1 MRITKVYT
9 RLGDRGTTSLIGG
22 DEVAK
27 DSARIEAFG
36 TVDELGAVLGLLRA
50 ALSEPGPAAGA
61 AEAGPGRGP
70 DAGHDEER
78 RALVEVLHRVQND
91 LFDLGNM
98 LSAPARLADQ
108 VPKPITLER
117 VAWLEATMDGWNAE
131 LPALRSFVLAGGG
144 RFSAAAHHART
155 VCRRCERRVVALGR
169 EEIVAPEAFQYLN
182 RLSDLLFVL
191 ARHLARVLGEEE
203 PLWETPLR

>member
-22 DEVAK
+22 DEVTK
-27 DSARIEAFG
+27 DSARIESYG
-36 TVDELGAVLGLLRA
+36 TVDELGAVLGLLRC
-50 ALSEPGPAAGA
+50 ALAEPSG
-61 AEAGPGRGP
+61 
-70 DAGHDEER
+70 GHQEER
-78 RALVEVLHRVQND
+78 RELVETLHRVQND

-108 VPKPITLER
+108 VPHPITAER
-117 VAWLEATMDGWNAE
+117 IAWLEATMDGWNAE
-131 LPALRSFVLAGGG
+131 LPILRSFVLAGGG
-144 RFSAAAHHART
+144 RYSALAHHART

-169 EEIVAPEAFQYLN
+169 EEIVAPEVFQYLN

-191 ARHLARVLGEEE
+191 ARHLARVFGEEE
-203 PLWETPLR
+203 PLWETPIRGSSSAPGPRGPG

>member
-36 TVDELGAVLGLLRA
+36 TVDELGAALGLLRA
-50 ALSEPGPAAGA
+50 ALAEPEEDLA
-61 AEAGPGRGP
+61 
-70 DAGHDEER
+70 EER
-78 RALVEVLHRVQND
+78 SGLVGVIHRVQND

-98 LSAPARLADQ
+98 LSAPPRLADQ
-108 VPKPITLER
+108 VPKPITAER

-144 RFSAAAHHART
+144 RFSALAHLART
-155 VCRRCERRVVALGR
+155 VCRRCERRVVELVR
-169 EEIVAPEAFQYLN
+169 EEIVAPEVFQYLN
-182 RLSDLLFVL
+182 RLSDFLFVL
-191 ARHLARVLGEEE
+191 ARHLARVFGEEE
-203 PLWETPLR
+203 PLWETPLRGE